1 MIDLRFDFWL
11 DMGLYSVMSELIK
24 AFMEEF
30 FTNVTVENIHFA
42 DDDALRIVIEKN
54 AVDFQMIP

>member
-1 MIDLRFDFWL
+1 MIDLMFDFWL

-42 DDDALRIVIEKN
+42 DDDALRIVIEEN

>member
-1 MIDLRFDFWL
+1 MFDFWL

-24 AFMEEF
+24 AFMKEF

-42 DDDALRIVIEKN
+42 DDDALRIVIEEN

>member
-1 MIDLRFDFWL
+1 MIDLIFDFWL

>member
-1 MIDLRFDFWL
+1 MFDFWL

-24 AFMEEF
+24 AFREEF

>member
-1 MIDLRFDFWL
+1 MFDFWL

-24 AFMEEF
+24 TFMEEF